1 MLALVAVPGHAQ
13 QPKGITVVVAE
24 LLPRGPDSARYQ
36 ITWTPAEDTEDLRHY
51 LVRLMHGSR
60 PLVSHKVPPPR
71 TVDTLSLA
79 IAAAGDSL
87 GPLRARVGA
96 IDMDGD
102 LAESADSRTW
112 WLRREADQEPGDGPA
127 VAAAE
132 GGNPGEVTEPVDSLA
147 ETTEEPADSLAEVAA
162 ASSDSA
168 AEPAQEPADS
178 TAAADEAEPATARPE
193 LRATAL
199 ADSKVTLDGVLSEPV
214 WATADSI
221 GNLITIEPEEGGVPA
236 GRTVVKVLVSPT
248 AIIIGV
254 RCDDPDPSGIVSF
267 IKARDVELDDED
279 HIVLILDTFQDG
291 RSGYAFAVNP
301 NGARFDGLIV
311 AHGTD
316 INSEWDAIWEA
327 RTSRNGTG
335 WSVEISIPIESISF
349 DKALTSWGFNVER
362 RVQRLQETSRWA
374 GANIDYEIQQTNQAG
389 LVTGLGKFDLGLG
402 LTIRP
407 ALIGDGTRPEPGR
420 STDVSGDVSLDVT
433 QRLGSNLLASLTVN
447 TDFAET
453 ETDARQTNLT
463 RFEIEFPEKRSFFLE
478 GSDIFEFGLGLDAA
492 NLVPFFSRRIG
503 LVDPVEGESEKI
515 PILVGG
521 KVNGRVGST
530 NLGGLVMRTNNVDRL
545 GVPEATMGAVRIKQN
560 VLEQSSVGMIATF
573 GDPLGRGGSWLAGVD
588 ATYQTSAF
596 LGEKNLLVGVWGLR
610 NNRDGLSGNRYAYG
624 TRIAYPND
632 LVDVAL
638 TAITIGDGVEP
649 SLGFAPRTGV
659 RLWQGVFSYNPRPS
673 WKQVHQMVHE
683 VGVDFFTDLDNR
695 WESYAVSVKPFDWL
709 LASGDRLGF
718 TILPQG
724 DRPPEDFD
732 VFESPTRIVTIPA
745 GTHQWTRFSIEGSAA
760 EKRRVSGEVL
770 YEFGQFYNGHL
781 NTIEGTVAIK
791 PWPVLTV
798 ELNAERN
805 RGTLPD
811 GNFTQYL
818 FGGRVEVKP
827 TADFQI
833 SSFVQYDNESRSLG
847 TNSRLRWTFS
857 PVGELFLVYNHNML
871 RSTGTRQRFAFE
883 SSQLLAKVQYAF
895 RF

>member
-1 MLALVAVPGHAQ
+1 M
-13 QPKGITVVVAE
+13 
-24 LLPRGPDSARYQ
+24 
-36 ITWTPAEDTEDLRHY
+36 PAT
-51 LVRLMHGSR
+51 
-60 PLVSHKVPPPR
+60 
-71 TVDTLSLA
+71 
-79 IAAAGDSL
+79 GDSL
-87 GPLRARVGA
+87 GPLLARVSA
-96 IDMDGD
+96 VDKDGEV
-102 LAESADSRTW
+102 AETAKSRTW
-112 WLRREADQEPGDGPA
+112 WLRHHDEEEAGPGPEAAVPERTPGEDAQPA
-127 VAAAE
+127 DSLAAAAE
-132 GGNPGEVTEPVDSLA
+132 A
-147 ETTEEPADSLAEVAA
+147 PADSLAEVA
-162 ASSDSA
+162 
-168 AEPAQEPADS
+168 EEPADS
-178 TAAADEAEPATARPE
+178 AAQAEEVEPVAIRPE
-193 LRATAL
+193 LRATPL
-199 ADSKVTLDGVLSEPV
+199 GDGQVTLDGILSEPV
-214 WATADSI
+214 WAAADSI
-221 GNLITIEPEEGGVPA
+221 PNLIMIEPDEGGVPS
-236 GRTVVKVLVSPT
+236 GRTVVKVLTTPT

-254 RCDDPDPSGIVSF
+254 RCEDPDPSGIVSF
-267 IKARDVELDDED
+267 IKARDVELDEED
-279 HIVLILDTFQDG
+279 HIVLILDTFRDG

-327 RTSRNGTG
+327 RTSRDGTG
-335 WSVEISIPIESISF
+335 WSVEVRIPIESISF
-349 DKALTSWGFNVER
+349 KKGLTSWGFNVER

-389 LVTGLGKFDLGLG
+389 LVTGLGEFDLGLG

-407 ALIGDGTRPEPGR
+407 ALIGDGTRPEPGS
-420 STDVSGDVSLDVT
+420 STDVTGDVSLDVT
-433 QRLGSNLLASLTVN
+433 QRLGTNLLASLTVN

-521 KVNGRVGST
+521 KVNGRIGST

-560 VLEQSSVGMIATF
+560 VLEQSSIGMIATF
-573 GDPLGRGGSWLAGVD
+573 GDPLERAGSWLAGVD

-596 LGEKNLLVGVWGLR
+596 LGEKNLLVGIWGLR
-610 NNRDGLSGNRYAYG
+610 NNRDGLSGDRYAYG

-632 LVDVAL
+632 LVDVSL
-638 TAITIGDGVEP
+638 TAITIGDGVQP

-659 RLWQGVFSYNPRPS
+659 RLWQGAFSYNPRPS
-673 WKQVHQMVHE
+673 WNLVHQMDHE
-683 VGVDFFTDLDNR
+683 VAVDFFTDLDGR
-695 WESYAVSVKPFDWL
+695 WESYEVSITPFDWL
-709 LASGDRLGF
+709 LESGDNLAF
-718 TILPQG
+718 SILPQG

-732 VFESPTRIVTIPA
+732 VFESPTDIVIIPA
-745 GTHQWTRFSIEGSAA
+745 GTHQWTRFGFEGAAA
-760 EKRRVSGEVL
+760 EKRRISGEVR
-770 YEFGQFYNGHL
+770 YEFGRFYNGHL
-781 NTIEGTVAIK
+781 NTIEGTVALK

-818 FGGRVEVKP
+818 LGSRVEVKP

-847 TNSRLRWTFS
+847 TNTRLRWTFN
-857 PVGELFLVYNHNML
+857 PLGELFVVYNHNMV
-871 RSTGTRQRFAFE
+871 RSTGARERLRFE
-883 SSQLLAKVQYAF
+883 SSQLLVKVQYAF

>member
-1 MLALVAVPGHAQ
+1 VRPAFRLSIPSCGVATVLALLAGPGFAQ
-13 QPKGITVVVAE
+13 ESERISIVVTE
-24 LLPRGPDSARYQ
+24 LLPRGQDSVRYQ
-36 ITWTPAEDTEDLRHY
+36 ISWTPGAEDPEDLRHY
-51 LVRLMHGSR
+51 VLDLMHDSHTLISR
-60 PLVSHKVPPPR
+60 EVDPTRAADTVSLTIPEE
-71 TVDTLSLA
+71 
-79 IAAAGDSL
+79 GDSL
-87 GPLRARVGA
+87 GPLRVRVKAVDTSG
-96 IDMDGD
+96 GSTEW
-102 LAESADSRTW
+102 AESRTW
-112 WLRREADQEPGDGPA
+112 WLRPAGEFAVEAAEPPAEPADTLAEVAEAEADTLPQ
-127 VAAAE
+127 VA
-132 GGNPGEVTEPVDSLA
+132 
-147 ETTEEPADSLAEVAA
+147 EEPADSLVAEEEGGGKA
-162 ASSDSA
+162 
-168 AEPAQEPADS
+168 
-178 TAAADEAEPATARPE
+178 PATARPE
-193 LRATAL
+193 LRATTL
-199 ADSKVTLDGVLSEPV
+199 AGVISIDGILSEDI

-221 GNLITIEPEEGGVPA
+221 TNLTEIEPDEGGVPT
-236 GRTVVKVLVSPT
+236 GQTVVKVLVSST
-248 AIIIGV
+248 ALMVGI
-254 RCDDPDPSGIVSF
+254 RCLDPDPSGIVSF
-267 IKARDVELDDED
+267 IKARDVELDEED

-327 RTSRNGTG
+327 RTSRDGTG
-335 WSVEISIPIESISF
+335 WSVEVRIPIESISF
-349 DKALTSWGFNVER
+349 KKGLTSWGFNVER

-407 ALIGDGTRPEPGR
+407 ALIGDGTRPEPG
-420 STDVSGDVSLDVT
+420 STTDVTGDVSLDVT
-433 QRLGSNLLASLTVN
+433 QRLGTNLLASLTVN

-453 ETDARQTNLT
+453 EADARQTNLT

-521 KVNGRVGST
+521 KINGRIGST

-573 GDPLGRGGSWLAGVD
+573 GDPLERAGSWLAGVD

-596 LGEKNLLVGVWGLR
+596 LGEKNLLVGIWGLR
-610 NNRDGLSGNRYAYG
+610 NNRDGLTGDRYAYG

-632 LVDVAL
+632 LVEVAL

-673 WKQVHQMVHE
+673 WALVHQMRHE

-695 WESYAVSVKPFDWL
+695 WESYEVSITPFDWL
-709 LASGDRLGF
+709 FSSGDELAFR
-718 TILPQG
+718 ILPQG
-724 DRPPEDFD
+724 DRPPEDFE

-745 GTHQWTRFSIEGSAA
+745 GTHQWTRFGIEGAAA

-781 NTIEGTVAIK
+781 NTVEATVALK
-791 PWPVLTV
+791 PWPVLTL
-798 ELNAERN
+798 ELSGERN

-818 FGGRVEVKP
+818 LGSRVEVKP

-847 TNSRLRWTFS
+847 TNTRLRWTFN
-857 PVGELFLVYNHNML
+857 PLGELFVVYNHNMV
-871 RSTGTRQRFAFE
+871 RSTGARERLRFE
-883 SSQLLAKVQYAF
+883 SSQLLVKVQYAF